1 MLHAILNVFNF
12 HNKYTKMRSGDN
24 AVKAL
29 LFSLNTVI
37 KTITFIYC
45 GLVSYSEIVKDRKIA
60 LEQSS

>member
-12 HNKYTKMRSGDN
+12 HNKYTKMRSDDN

-29 LFSLNTVI
+29 LLSLNTVI
-37 KTITFIYC
+37 NTITFIYC
-45 GLVSYSEIVKDRKIA
+45 GLVSYSEIVKDRKIT